1 MYTPPMFKP
10 DRAASLAFAEARG
23 FGTVCAWDGSKP
35 VASSLPFYL
44 DYADDGTPLAA
55 FHVARHNALAGLADG
70 TSSWLM
76 AVNGADAY
84 VSPDWYASPDQVP
97 TWLYQAVH
105 LTGTVRKQSDDE
117 LGRHL
122 DALSAKFENWLA
134 PKPPWLSSKMTAG
147 RLDAMKKAIVGLVMT
162 VEAVEGSFKLNQH
175 KSDADSCRH
184 RRPRWPAQNDAAAQ
198 ISGERNASGCV
209 RHCSRARPH
218 HWMLRRR
225 QKERCDEHE
234 EEDRHSR
241 RVRLHRCR
249 RGAPAGA
256 ASQCRDHGAYRQHP
270 CRQGDGRGVSAFLHA
285 GPAEDWWNGKRSTG
299 ASSTR
304 VFCGLPHGTTQEII
318 AAVLAANPAIKILD
332 MSRRFPAARHEHLR
346 AMVRPRAPRAEAAGR
361 SRLRPHRIL
370 PSRRSPRRGRSP
382 VPAAIRPRRCWRWCR
397 SRRPN

>member
-10 DRAASLAFAEARG
+10 DRAASLAFAQARG

-55 FHVARHNALAGLADG
+55 FHVARHNALVSFADG

-105 LTGTVRKQSDDE
+105 LTGTVRKQSDGE

-162 VEAVEGSFKLNQH
+162 VETVEGSFKLNQH
-175 KSDADSCRH
+175 KSDTDYVAIATALAGQKEA
-184 RRPRWPAQNDAAAQ
+184 PAQ
-198 ISGERNASGCV
+198 ILASE
-209 RHCSRARPH
+209 
-218 HWMLRRR
+218 M
-225 QKERCDEHE
+225 
-234 EEDRHSR
+234 
-241 RVRLHRCR
+241 
-249 RGAPAGA
+249 RG
-256 ASQCRDHGAYRQHP
+256 
-270 CRQGDGRGVSAFLHA
+270 
-285 GPAEDWWNGKRSTG
+285 
-299 ASSTR
+299 
-304 VFCGLPHGTTQEII
+304 
-318 AAVLAANPAIKILD
+318 
-332 MSRRFPAARHEHLR
+332 
-346 AMVRPRAPRAEAAGR
+346 
-361 SRLRPHRIL
+361 LRPQL
-370 PSRRSPRRGRSP
+370 FESQATQLDAKTTSEG
-382 VPAAIRPRRCWRWCR
+382 AK
-397 SRRPN
+397 